1 MTKKDTFLDT
11 IQMNQIRR
19 KCDCRCGRSFKLLYC
34 SRIIT
39 YPWCLWQICQWLY
52 LPSQRHR
59 HRLSVSYRIS
69 ISQCLSHNN
78 QCPREDP
85 AIPSITIRLLAP
97 KDPRFLRIYIFLRIC
112 TEESKTIVKLK
123 AKHLYKGD
131 HSFISSIQAT

>member
-85 AIPSITIRLLAP
+85 AIPSITTFISTQRSPVSPNLHISTHMYRRVE
-97 KDPRFLRIYIFLRIC
+97 DN
-112 TEESKTIVKLK
+112 SKVKSK
-123 AKHLYKGD
+123 AFIQGR
-131 HSFISSIQAT
+131 SFIYL